1 MPSTNGHGSEAS
13 ERVALYMRVSS
24 EEQRDRE
31 TIEIQREFL
40 QEYCRLY
47 GLEVA
52 QIYADD
58 GVSGT
63 IPLHERPEGRRLL
76 EDAKEGK
83 FSTLLVYRL
92 DRLGRSL
99 LVIVDAHDRLQA
111 CGVAVK
117 SDTEPIDTSNPSGRL
132 IFQMLASFAEYERET
147 IGERTRAGLHR
158 AFRNGKH
165 AGRIPYGYRVRSE
178 DGLLEVVEDEAAI
191 VREIIANVAAGST
204 LYGES
209 KRLNNEGV

>member
-1 MPSTNGHGSEAS
+1 MPSTNGHGSEAP

-52 QIYADD
+52 QVYADD
-58 GVSGT
+58 GLSGT
-63 IPLHERPEGRRLL
+63 IPLHERPEGGRLL

-83 FSTLLVYRL
+83 FSTLLIYRL

-111 CGVAVK
+111 FGVALK
-117 SDTEPIDTSNPSGRL
+117 SATEPIDTSNPSGRL

-147 IGERTRAGLHR
+147 IGERTRAGLH
-158 AFRNGKH
+158 
-165 AGRIPYGYRVRSE
+165 
-178 DGLLEVVEDEAAI
+178 
-191 VREIIANVAAGST
+191 
-204 LYGES
+204 
-209 KRLNNEGV
+209 